1 MPQLDKLIFFMEN
14 IGFVLSFFFMVFYN
28 QYVFYPKL
36 LKNIFVRRVFILKFN
51 LTKLFNTFYALFT
64 LYNNFKQNK
73 IFQLFTIFSN
83 YINDF
88 FLKINFFFKLKKKL
102 YLNYYR
108 RLISKFKILFAN
120 FYVIYRSYIIEVDFN

>member
-36 LKNIFVRRVFILKFN
+36 LKNIYVRRFFILKFN
-51 LTKLFNTFYALFT
+51 LTKLFNTFYNLFN
-64 LYNNFKQNK
+64 LYNTFKQNK
-73 IFQLFTIFSN
+73 IQQLVSIFLT

-88 FLKINFFFKLKKKL
+88 FFKLNFFFNLKKKL
-102 YLNYYR
+102 IFNYAR
-108 RLISKFKILFAN
+108 LLISKFKLLFVN
-120 FYVIYRSYIIEVDFN
+120 FYAIYRSYIIELDFH